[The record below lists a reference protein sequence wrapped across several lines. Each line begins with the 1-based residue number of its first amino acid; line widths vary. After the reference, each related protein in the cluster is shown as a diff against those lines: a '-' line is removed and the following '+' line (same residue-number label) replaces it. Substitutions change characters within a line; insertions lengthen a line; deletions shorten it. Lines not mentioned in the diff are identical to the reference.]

1 MLLLYINI
9 IKINITFQSE
19 GVIHL
24 RMNYAQANPGRSA
37 SSIYKQEL
45 ALTVSRMLSEK
56 RVRDGN
62 CIVGETREMRRIIGL
77 D

>member
-1 MLLLYINI
+1 
-9 IKINITFQSE
+9 
-19 GVIHL
+19 
-24 RMNYAQANPGRSA
+24 MNYAQANPGRSA